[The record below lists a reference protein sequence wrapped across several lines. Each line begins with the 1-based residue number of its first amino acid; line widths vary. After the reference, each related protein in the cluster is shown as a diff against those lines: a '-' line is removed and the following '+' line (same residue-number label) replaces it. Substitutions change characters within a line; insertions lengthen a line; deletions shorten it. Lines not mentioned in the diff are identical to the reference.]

1 MATPA
6 TTCPNCAEP
15 LTAATNVCPRCGYH
29 ITATPNQLTAK
40 PEDHAGVTGDAFP
53 TAISDQQTQPH
64 PSTAAPTAAAQHPS
78 AGPVVPPVPVAP
90 ATLPIAIPDEET
102 AHIPTAAPTPSP
114 QAISPSPATVTQ
126 TTLVP
131 YVKPVRHPGRS
142 RLALAFLA
150 FLVVLA
156 IVTASAMGANHYLPN
171 LPIVSSFIRAHQA
184 TATVVPAG
192 TVLFHDPLT
201 TKAHD
206 WTTDQHCSFA
216 SDGYHVRDG
225 YECYAPTSQQS
236 DITLTV
242 DTQQLSGPT
251 NGRYGLGLRLN
262 AAGDEYLFAIDSNG
276 HWLFGKYIA
285 GVFITI
291 VQPTASAAIKQGL
304 GSKNTLTVRAVG
316 SHFAFAINKTS
327 VGTAEDATLS
337 TGYCGVEGSRGIEIV
352 FTSLT
357 IVKAA

>member
-15 LTAATNVCPRCGYH
+15 LTAATNTCPRCGYH
-29 ITATPNQLTAK
+29 VTDAPTQQTDQPQDQVA
-40 PEDHAGVTGDAFP
+40 DVGVAGDASP
-53 TAISDQQTQPH
+53 TAISDQQTQSHLPTDD
-64 PSTAAPTAAAQHPS
+64 PSPTAHYPS
-78 AGPVVPPVPVAP
+78 AGPVLPPVPMAM
-90 ATLPIAIPDEET
+90 PDQET
-102 AHIPTAAPTPSP
+102 ARIPSVALTPSP
-114 QAISPSPATVTQ
+114 QAISPTTATVTQ
-126 TTLVP
+126 ATLAP
-131 YVKPVRHPGRS
+131 HAKRVRPRGCS
-142 RLALAFLA
+142 QLALA

-156 IVTASAMGANHYLPN
+156 IVIGSAVGANYYLPN
-171 LPIVSSFIRAHQA
+171 LPIVSRFIQAHRA

-192 TVLFHDPLT
+192 TVLFQDPMT

-206 WTTDQHCSFA
+206 WTNDQHCSFA

-242 DTQQLSGPT
+242 EAQQLSGPT
-251 NGRYGLGLRLN
+251 DRRYGLGLRLN

-327 VGTAEDATLS
+327 VGTAEDAALS
-337 TGYCGVEGSRGIEIV
+337 SGYCGVEGGRGIEIV
-352 FTSLT
+352 YTNLS

>member
-29 ITATPNQLTAK
+29 VTAAPNQQPAQ
-40 PEDHAGVTGDAFP
+40 PQAQTGDVGDAVL
-53 TAISDQQTQPH
+53 TAISDQQTQSP
-64 PSTAAPTAAAQHPS
+64 PSTHAPAPAALYPS
-78 AGPVVPPVPVAP
+78 AGPVVPTVPAAMP
-90 ATLPIAIPDEET
+90 TATPDQET
-102 AHIPTAAPTPSP
+102 ARIPSVALTLSP
-114 QAISPSPATVTQ
+114 QAILPATATVTQ
-126 TTLVP
+126 ATLAPHAKRVG
-131 YVKPVRHPGRS
+131 YRGCS
-142 RLALAFLA
+142 QLALAL
-150 FLVVLA
+150 LVVLA
-156 IVTASAMGANHYLPN
+156 IVTGSAVGANHYLPN
-171 LPIVSSFIRAHQA
+171 LPIVSRFLQAHQP
-184 TATVVPAG
+184 TATGVPAG
-192 TVLFHDPLT
+192 TVLFQDPLT

-206 WTTDQHCSFA
+206 WTDDQHCSFA

-225 YECYAPTSQQS
+225 YECYAPTSQQR

-242 DTQQLSGPT
+242 QAQQLSGPT
-251 NGRYGLGLRLN
+251 DRRYGLSLRLN

-285 GVFITI
+285 GVFITV

-304 GSKNTLTVRAVG
+304 GSKNTLSVRAIG
-316 SHFAFAINKTS
+316 SHFAFSINRTP
-327 VGTAEDATLS
+327 VGTAEDATLG

-352 FTSLT
+352 FSSLS

>member
-29 ITATPNQLTAK
+29 VSDAPNQQTA
-40 PEDHAGVTGDAFP
+40 PPQGQMGIGDDASP
-53 TAISDQQTQPH
+53 IVIADQQTQSPPPTH
-64 PSTAAPTAAAQHPS
+64 DPSPAAQYPS
-78 AGPVVPPVPVAP
+78 SGPVVPAVPAVP
-90 ATLPIAIPDEET
+90 AAMPTATPDQET
-102 AHIPTAAPTPSP
+102 ARLPGVALTPSP
-114 QAISPSPATVTQ
+114 QAISPTMGTVTQ
-126 TTLVP
+126 ATLAP
-131 YVKPVRHPGRS
+131 HAKRVRHRGCS
-142 RLALAFLA
+142 QLALALI
-150 FLVVLA
+150 VMLA
-156 IVTASAMGANHYLPN
+156 IVAGSAVGANYYLPN
-171 LPIVSSFIRAHQA
+171 LPIVSRFLRAHQA

-192 TVLFHDPLT
+192 TVLFQDPLT

-206 WTTDQHCSFA
+206 WTDDQHCSFA

-236 DITLTV
+236 DIALTV
-242 DTQQLSGPT
+242 EAQQLSGPT
-251 NGRYGLGLRLN
+251 DRRYGLGLRLN

-304 GSKNTLTVRAVG
+304 GSKNTLTVRAIG
-316 SHFAFAINKTS
+316 SHFAFAINKTP
-327 VGTAEDATLS
+327 VGTAEDATLG

-352 FTSLT
+352 FTSLS
-357 IVKAA
+357 ILKAA